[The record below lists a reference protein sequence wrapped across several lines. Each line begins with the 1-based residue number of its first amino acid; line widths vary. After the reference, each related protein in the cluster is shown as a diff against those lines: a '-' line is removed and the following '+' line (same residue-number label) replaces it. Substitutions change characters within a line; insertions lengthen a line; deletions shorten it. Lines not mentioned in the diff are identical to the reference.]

1 MEPQDKFGRFV
12 KWFISVVGI
21 ILMLP
26 PVIVFIYSRA
36 LGQFLVFFIIALT
49 SAFCFGMV
57 FGNRMLDKIGF
68 KKIQE

>member
-1 MEPQDKFGRFV
+1 MEQQDQTGRFV
-12 KWFISVVGI
+12 KWFISAVGI

-26 PVIVFIYSRA
+26 PIIVFIYSRA
-36 LGQFLVFFIIALT
+36 LGQFLIFFIVALT

-57 FGNRMLDKIGF
+57 LGNRMLDKLGM